1 MSPRHL
7 RQIMLV
13 IGALLLG
20 IGIMAVYSSSALISE
35 ATYGGSLHFLTN
47 HLLAIACG
55 VAVALGVLS
64 VSFERLRRL
73 APWLFLLSVILL
85 LLVDLF
91 GQEAGGAKRWFR
103 VGRWSLQ
110 PSAFAQVTLI
120 LYLADLLARRVDRI
134 EDFWK
139 GLVPPLLATG
149 ITAGLV
155 LIQPDLGT
163 TIAMGAVSL
172 LLLVVAKARWHHLAA
187 VIAVLAVV
195 LVMLIAGEAYRRR
208 RILAFLNPWA
218 DPQGSGYQIIQ
229 SYLALASG
237 GLAGLGIG
245 GSLQK
250 LFFLPNAH
258 TDFIFAI
265 LGEELGL
272 IGTSAVL
279 GLFALFLICGFRIAI
294 AANDL
299 FSKYLVCGLVGMIG
313 FEMMINIA
321 VVTGL
326 LPTKGLPLPL
336 ISYGGSSMMM
346 HLIACA
352 LIVHASRHGERLTG
366 EPRPTLPLAGWQW
379 GHHPS
384 GEVGRGEG
392 ALGR

>member
-1 MSPRHL
+1 MSPKHL
-7 RQIMLV
+7 RQVMLV
-13 IGALLLG
+13 IGTLLLG
-20 IGIMAVYSSSALISE
+20 IGIIAVYSSSALISE
-35 ATYGGSLHFLTN
+35 VTYGGSLRFLTS

-55 VAVALGVLS
+55 LVLALGVLS
-64 VSFERLRRL
+64 VPFERLRRC
-73 APWLFLLSVILL
+73 APWFFLVSVALL

-91 GQEAGGAKRWFR
+91 GQEAGGATRWFR
-103 VGRWSLQ
+103 IGRWSLQ
-110 PSAFAQVTLI
+110 PSEFAQLSLI
-120 LYLADLLARRVDRI
+120 VYLADLLARRVDRI
-134 EDFWK
+134 QDFWK
-139 GLVPPLLATG
+139 GLMPPLLATG
-149 ITAGLV
+149 IAAGLV

-187 VIAVLAVV
+187 VIAVAAVV
-195 LVMLIAGEAYRRR
+195 LVVLIAGEEYRRR

-229 SYLALASG
+229 SYLSLASG

-265 LGEELGL
+265 IGEELGL
-272 IGTSAVL
+272 IGTTAVL
-279 GLFALFLICGFRIAI
+279 GLFALFLLCGFRIAL

-299 FSKYLVCGLVGMIG
+299 FSKYLVCGIVGMIG
-313 FEMMINIA
+313 LETMVNIA

-346 HLIACA
+346 NLIACA
-352 LIVHASRHGERLTG
+352 LLVHASRDGERG
-366 EPRPTLPLAGWQW
+366 SYER
-379 GHHPS
+379 
-384 GEVGRGEG
+384 